1 MNQLDIF
8 GQLYQPFKFAKKV
21 RLIELFAGVGSQA
34 MALRD
39 LGVDFDYH
47 LMSEWNYHAILSYKN
62 IHFAND
68 NKDYSSCLSTDAICK
83 KLYNMGISADGKK
96 AMSRSQIMRLNSKM
110 RDIYNAI
117 ISISCHPNICT
128 LTSNHLNIKDKEHY
142 QYVLSYSYPC
152 QSVSKAGKQEG
163 MRKGSGTQSSLL
175 WEVERIIGECYRDK
189 CLPDVLLME
198 NVPEVIGTKNIKDFM
213 QWQAALEACGYQNYI
228 KIINAKDQGIPQNR
242 ERCFMVSILG
252 DYSYEFP
259 QSVPLKLRLRDMLE
273 LEVDEKYYLS
283 EKMVNFFAKHNE
295 EHKKRG
301 NGFIWQ
307 PRKLDGVAS
316 TIRAN
321 SSLAATDNTV
331 IQIGNCMP
339 SATRDN
345 PNQGR
350 VYDQEGISPALG
362 CMQGGNRQPMVLTR
376 GALIIPEATKRGY
389 AEAHEGDSINLE
401 QPNSKTR
408 RGRVGKGV
416 AQTLT
421 TSCNQAVIEPII
433 CASRG
438 RNPNNPKSRVPDEP
452 TEQMLEVNQSGCSN
466 TLTTVQKDNY
476 VLETTQRIRKLTPLE
491 CWRLMGFSD
500 DDFFR
505 AAKVN
510 SNSQLYKQAG
520 NSIVKQ
526 VLMAIFKQMM

>member
-8 GQLYQPFKFAKKV
+8 GQLYQPFKFTKKV

-68 NKDYSSCLSTDAICK
+68 DKDYSSCLSTDAICK

-96 AMSRSQIMRLNSKM
+96 AMSQSQIMRLNSKM

-175 WEVERIIGECYRDK
+175 WEVERIIGECWRDG
-189 CLPDVLLME
+189 CLPDV
-198 NVPEVIGTKNIKDFM
+198 IGSKNIRDFL
-213 QWQAALEACGYQNYI
+213 QWQAVLEACGYQNYV

-242 ERCFMVSILG
+242 ERCFMVSVLG
-252 DYSYEFP
+252 DYSYSFP
-259 QSVPLKLRLRDMLE
+259 ESVPLKLRLRDMLE
-273 LEVDEKYYLS
+273 LEVDEKYNVPASKIAFMKETSYRTS
-283 EKMVNFFAKHNE
+283 QYRHMVQNKDDVCNTLCARDYKDPKCIEVGATCFGNNE
-295 EHKKRG
+295 SNNR
-301 NGFIWQ
+301 IY
-307 PRKLDGVAS
+307 S
-316 TIRAN
+316 
-321 SSLAATDNTV
+321 DN
-331 IQIGNCMP
+331 
-339 SATRDN
+339 
-345 PNQGR
+345 
-350 VYDQEGISPALG
+350 GISPTLNT
-362 CMQGGNRQPMVLTR
+362 MQGGSRQPKVLI
-376 GALIIPEATKRGY
+376 GEALIIPEATKKGY

-438 RNPNNPKSRVPDEP
+438 RNPNNPKSRVPGEP
-452 TEQMLEVNQSGCSN
+452 TKQMLEFNRSGCSN

-476 VLETTQRIRKLTPLE
+476 VLETTQRVRKLTPLE

-500 DDFFR
+500 DDFR
-505 AAKVN
+505 KAAKVN